1 MATDATFV
9 TNVNLSNNELRNA
22 KAQVLAADP
31 SGVEGKFI
39 YNSTDKQLKFYNGT
53 AWVSGGA
60 AVANLTGQAS
70 AFGQSASNGSASTAA
85 RSDHYHALPAH
96 NAAAHSSL
104 KLSDLAAP
112 SANLAMGGYKLTG
125 LAAGS
130 ANGDSVRYEQVIGQ
144 FLPIGGGT
152 LTGPLSIAGTN
163 GGGTFTLTG
172 PNGSAASTDIV
183 DIAPSVN
190 NNAGFKITIGDESQT
205 EAVKMTAYTHTGA
218 LAGAIEFWAAG
229 PIEFTKNLF
238 LGANKITGMADGVA
252 ATDAVTKQQLDT
264 KANTSHSHAISDVT
278 SLQTTLDAKANTS
291 HSHAISDVTSLQT
304 TLDAKAPL
312 ASPALTG
319 TPTAPTASAGTNTT
333 QIATTAFVQAAV
345 SASAAGLD
353 VKQSVRVATTAN
365 ITLSGTQ
372 TIDTVSV
379 VAGNRVLVKDQ
390 TTPSQNGIYVVA
402 AGAWTRAT
410 DFDSTAEVTTG
421 AFTFVEEGS
430 ANKNTGWVLSTTGT
444 ITVGTTGIVFVKFS
458 ASSLSEGDGITILG
472 DTISVNY
479 AEGLTTALGVL
490 RADLGYFNTYYAQ
503 KYSTDLVDGIWS
515 STYYLVTHN
524 LGTRDIQVS
533 VREVAGSYGLVNVAV
548 EAFSTTQC
556 KVYFATK
563 PTSGTYRV
571 TVMG

>member
-96 NAAAHSSL
+96 NAAAHSSI

-264 KANTSHSHAISDVT
+264 
-278 SLQTTLDAKANTS
+278 KANTS

-556 KVYFATK
+556 KVHFATK

>member
-9 TNVNLSNNELRNA
+9 TNVDLSNNELRNA
-22 KAQVLAADP
+22 KAQVLASDP
-31 SGVEGKFI
+31 TGVEGKFI
-39 YNSTDKQLKFYNGT
+39 YNSVDKQLKFYNGT

-60 AVANLTGQAS
+60 AVANLSGQAS
-70 AFGQSASNGSASTAA
+70 AFGQSAANGSATTAA

-96 NAAAHSSL
+96 NAAAHSAI

-278 SLQTTLDAKANTS
+278 SLQTTLDAKA
-291 HSHAISDVTSLQT
+291 
-304 TLDAKAPL
+304 PL
-312 ASPALTG
+312 ASPTLTG

-556 KVYFATK
+556 KVHFATK

>member
-96 NAAAHSSL
+96 NAAAHSSI

-264 KANTSHSHAISDVT
+264 
-278 SLQTTLDAKANTS
+278 KANTS

-515 STYYLVTHN
+515 STHYLVTHN

-556 KVYFATK
+556 KVHFATK

>member
-1 MATDATFV
+1 M
-9 TNVNLSNNELRNA
+9 
-22 KAQVLAADP
+22 
-31 SGVEGKFI
+31 
-39 YNSTDKQLKFYNGT
+39 
-53 AWVSGGA
+53 
-60 AVANLTGQAS
+60 
-70 AFGQSASNGSASTAA
+70 
-85 RSDHYHALPAH
+85 
-96 NAAAHSSL
+96 
-104 KLSDLAAP
+104 
-112 SANLAMGGYKLTG
+112 
-125 LAAGS
+125 
-130 ANGDSVRYEQVIGQ
+130 
-144 FLPIGGGT
+144 
-152 LTGPLSIAGTN
+152 
-163 GGGTFTLTG
+163 
-172 PNGSAASTDIV
+172 
-183 DIAPSVN
+183 
-190 NNAGFKITIGDESQT
+190 
-205 EAVKMTAYTHTGA
+205 
-218 LAGAIEFWAAG
+218 
-229 PIEFTKNLF
+229 
-238 LGANKITGMADGVA
+238 
-252 ATDAVTKQQLDT
+252 
-264 KANTSHSHAISDVT
+264 
-278 SLQTTLDAKANTS
+278 
-291 HSHAISDVTSLQT
+291 
-304 TLDAKAPL
+304 
-312 ASPALTG
+312 
-319 TPTAPTASAGTNTT
+319 
-333 QIATTAFVQAAV
+333 